1 MYKKQRFNPQTM
13 TSYILKNLK
22 QILYKRL
29 LKISLLATITIFA
42 STFLPHRAIPDTYK
56 VNLSDIEIDIVKG
69 ALLAEKEIIEA
80 YKICVKNAI
89 LSKKLK
95 NIFEKNIKK
104 NLLQI
109 SKLNNF
115 LKNSLNKNNE
125 IFDYDFP
132 IEKLKSEAD
141 AINFISDL
149 ESSIIKSYIDSLEFI
164 EDQNLKKLIG
174 QSIAADSINWAI
186 LLSKTGQEEIILK

>member
-1 MYKKQRFNPQTM
+1 M
-13 TSYILKNLK
+13 TSYILNNLK
-22 QILYKRL
+22 KFLYARL
-29 LKISLLATITIFA
+29 LIICLLAAITIFG
-42 STFLPHRAIPDTYK
+42 STFLPHRAVPDTYK
-56 VNLSDIEIDIVKG
+56 SNLSNIEIDIVKG

-80 YKICVKNAI
+80 YKICIKNAI
-89 LSKKLK
+89 LSKKLTV
-95 NIFEKNIKK
+95 IFEKNIKK

-115 LKNSLNKNNE
+115 LIKNINKNNE

-132 IEKLKSEAD
+132 IEKLKSEED

-174 QSIAADSINWAI
+174 KSIAADSINWAI